1 MMRMKVTAKKKET
14 KTRKRRSEA
23 LKVPDSFFFYPCE

>member
-1 MMRMKVTAKKKET
+1 MMRMKMMTKKKET

-23 LKVPDSFFFYPCE
+23 LNVPDKST